1 MPDLDLPLNPTPEQ
15 IRRKEFGSIRRG
27 YDPDEVND
35 YLYAL
40 AERIETLEGD
50 LRETRA
56 AVENAARTA
65 PAEPVA
71 EATPALDPY
80 EAFAKRFAGL
90 LGTADQEAERL
101 VADAQAE
108 SVRILE
114 EARVDADRIREDAQ
128 SRADDS
134 SAEADRMLAR
144 ARTEAE
150 RALTGLAS
158 RRQELADQLQTM
170 QARLLSAAKDLD
182 MVIDDPAELPEPI
195 AEAEARAI
203 SSSAEIPARAD
214 DPSATSG
221 DADSDSDSDSDSL
234 GIEELWVAKDDAMD
248 LPDLA
253 SIEFDFDAD
262 DRPND

>member
-1 MPDLDLPLNPTPEQ
+1 MPDLDLPLTPTPEQ
-15 IRRKEFGSIRRG
+15 IRRKDFGSIRRG

-50 LRETRA
+50 LREAQA
-56 AVENAARTA
+56 AAESSAHGTPVEA
-65 PAEPVA
+65 VA
-71 EATPALDPY
+71 EAAPPADPY

-90 LGTADQEAERL
+90 LGTADAEAERL
-101 VADAQAE
+101 VTEAQAE
-108 SVRILE
+108 STRILD
-114 EARVDADRIREDAQ
+114 EARIDADRIREEAQ
-128 SRADDS
+128 SRADKS
-134 SAEADRMLAR
+134 SAEADLLLAR

-158 RRQELADQLQTM
+158 RRQELAEQLQTM
-170 QARLLSAAKDLD
+170 QARLISAANDLD

-195 AEAEARAI
+195 AEAEARAV
-203 SSSAEIPARAD
+203 SASGEGIPARAD
-214 DPSATSG
+214 EPGTAPD
-221 DADSDSDSDSDSL
+221 DADAL
-234 GIEELWVAKDDAMD
+234 GIEELWVAKDDGMD